1 MHLSPKNVTTQILQS
16 LHNFNSTPVDPP
28 YQGPPYVH
36 QRRFKPISP
45 RFVCQNNEF
54 ISQIPSFTP
63 SSDIKV
69 HRSESVPNNL
79 QQCKLS

>member
-1 MHLSPKNVTTQILQS
+1 MHLSPNNVTTQILQN
-16 LHNFNSTPVDPP
+16 LYNFVFSVDPP